1 MIYLDSSVALAYLL
15 GEDRTPPASLWKSP
29 LVSSRLLQFEV
40 WTRVHARGLTASH
53 SQLVDLLLKRVS
65 FLEMVIPVLNRS
77 LHPFPVPVRTLDAL
91 HLASAD
97 FVRAQGKP
105 VTIASYDDRLVGAA
119 RQMGFEI
126 ADV

>member
-1 MIYLDSSVALAYLL
+1 
-15 GEDRTPPASLWKSP
+15 
-29 LVSSRLLQFEV
+29 
-40 WTRVHARGLTASH
+40 
-53 SQLVDLLLKRVS
+53 LVDLLLKRVS
-65 FLEMVIPVLNRS
+65 FLEMVGPVLNRA